1 MMILMTM
8 NPKIISDKNLPVFL
22 SYYKD
27 VYVMTVPSPD
37 IFLLFY
43 IRLYHSIFTSTMLHK

>member
-22 SYYKD
+22 SSYKD

-43 IRLYHSIFTSTMLHK
+43 IRLLSLYFNFNHIA